1 MATAPKLN
9 TIYHEGGRPFQVIAP
24 FAPTGDQPQAIE
36 QLAAGIAAGVYTDYK
51 QAAQRMVKI
60 SKRIEPNPENHKIYR
75 RKFEK
80 YKKIVQALASLY
92 Y

>member
-1 MATAPKLN
+1 VWVSMFAD
-9 TIYHEGGRPFQVIAP
+9 TINLP
-24 FAPTGDQPQAIE
+24 IE
-36 QLAAGIAAGVYTDYK
+36 VVSVRELGTLGCAMAAGIAAGVYTDYK